1 MILTELKE
9 VARQIRRDTLEMV
22 YAVKSGHP
30 GGALSIAEL
39 LTVLYF
45 AELQVRP
52 ENPEWEDRDRLILSK
67 GHACTSLYAALAERG
82 YFPKKQLF
90 SLRQYQSILQGHP
103 DMKVTPGVDMSSG
116 SLGQGLSVGNGM
128 ALAAR
133 LQHKT
138 YRVYV
143 LLGDGEL
150 EEGQV
155 WEAAMAAAHYGLG
168 NLTAIVDVNGLQIN
182 GATDEVMRIEPLDEK
197 FRSFGWQVVNID
209 GHDIE
214 QIQKA
219 FDAARE
225 CEEKPTVILAKTI
238 KGKGVS
244 FMENQAKWHSGVLTE
259 AEYQQAMQ
267 ELGGE
272 A

>member
-1 MILTELKE
+1 MELLMLKKMAE
-9 VARQIRRDTLEMV
+9 KIRIDTIKTIHHV
-22 YAVKSGHP
+22 HSGHP
-30 GGALSIAEL
+30 GGALSMVEL

-45 AELQVRP
+45 DELKVDIEHP
-52 ENPEWEDRDRLILSK
+52 DLKDRDRFILSK
-67 GHACTSLYAALAERG
+67 GHGCTSLYATLMEKG
-82 YFPKKQLF
+82 FFSKQQLF
-90 SLRQYQSILQGHP
+90 TMRQYQSILQGHP